1 MTDERV
7 THICPD
13 GPQTPDPGLGHTSAM
28 ELELL
33 VVLAGFGVWIYGLH
47 DVIRVRDVE
56 TRGLDRDVWSVVVFF
71 GFAPAAIVWL
81 AFGRPQA
88 APQPGDHDRIVA
100 TDPET
105 SEAFRERVRVRA
117 ESQRSGTNR

>member
-13 GPQTPDPGLGHTSAM
+13 GPQTPDPGFGHTSAM

-33 VVLAGFGVWIYGLH
+33 LVLAGFGIWIYGLH
-47 DVIRVRDVE
+47 DVIRVRDVG
-56 TRGLDRDVWSVVVFF
+56 TRGLDRGAWSVVVFF
-71 GFAPAAIVWL
+71 GFAPGAIVWM
-81 AFGRPQA
+81 AFGRPRA
-88 APQPGDHDRIVA
+88 APQPGEHDRIVE
-100 TDPET
+100 TYPET
-105 SEAFRERVRVRA
+105 NDELRERVRVRA